1 MFKLKT
7 LTKLFNKLIKSF
19 GKLLTKRNIIVFAL
33 FILLYVMSSSFDLFE
48 GIANKL
54 QDTKTKNKK
63 LTVHTMPGNPKS
75 SNLSKQNNTHL
86 LKAKKASARDICL
99 GKSIQDCPG
108 TDYSNIKTTPFID
121 TGCIAADGHKLKAK
135 DDNDCA
141 RQKTIHKDKKLT
153 HATNKHD

>member
-54 QDTKTKNKK
+54 QNKGCNKRTVHQNTENKASSKMMLELNKHNLSAKVNKK
-63 LTVHTMPGNPKS
+63 YDS
-75 SNLSKQNNTHL
+75 
-86 LKAKKASARDICL
+86 CL
-99 GKSIQDCPG
+99 GKYDCDG
-108 TDYSNIKTTPFID
+108 DDICNIKTIPFID

-141 RQKTIHKDKKLT
+141 RQKRLYQQKKQTALL
-153 HATNKHD
+153 NNN